1 MRGKPRHNPT
11 LFHNRKPTHGFVFSN
26 RPLDTIRHS
35 PRSIAASPD
44 LPIYNGGILVK
55 AFLFLLLPAALCA
68 QTSSSL
74 QQGQALFRSNC
85 AFCHGGN
92 ARGGRGPNLVS
103 APLAHGDTNESLMHV
118 IRTGV
123 PGTTM
128 PAFSEFTDEELAQ
141 IVAYLHSLS
150 KNETRQQHIPGDP
163 RQGREL
169 YESNGCAGCHRI
181 NGVGSIFGPDL
192 TRIGAARS
200 IEYLRESIVQPSADI
215 PEEFEGVTVALRD
228 GAHVRGIR
236 INEDGFSLQLRDAS
250 QKIRMFQKDELSG
263 VVYEKQSLMP
273 AYNQLAPADLDSL
286 VAYLA
291 SLKGAVEAAV
301 AAPAPSL
308 PFDRIVH
315 ALDEPQNW
323 LTYWGDYSAQRYRT
337 LKQIDT
343 SNVKDL
349 RLEWMFQTGQSGAF
363 ETVPLVVDGIMYFT
377 AAGGFAYAIDARS
390 GRQLWQYKYPMA
402 DNIKL
407 CCGTINRGLAML
419 DGRLFMATPDA
430 HVVALEASTGQLLW
444 NTAMAPGHA
453 EYGATLAPLAV
464 NGKVIAGV
472 SGGEFGIRG
481 FVDAYDAR
489 TGARVWRFYTVPA
502 KGEPGGDTWLAESWQ
517 RGGGP
522 TWMTGTYD
530 PELNTLYW
538 GVGNPGPD
546 LYGDGRKGDNLYTAS
561 LVALDADSGKLKWH
575 FQFTPHDTHDWD
587 ACETPMLLDLKWK
600 GRDRKVVVQANRN
613 AFFYVLD
620 RETGEFL
627 RGRSFAR
634 QTWAKELDKNGR
646 PVLNGNPEPTAEG
659 NRVCPGLAGAANWM
673 APSYNPETGW
683 FYFPV
688 REQCDEYYS
697 APPVYVAGKAFWG
710 SMSRGQTEEKEWGLL
725 KALDPLTGETK
736 WDFRFYRAPWAG
748 TLATAG
754 GLIFA
759 GDEDGYFMAF
769 DAKTGKNLWKV
780 NTGNRLVTA
789 AITYEV
795 KGRQFVTMPS
805 GSALMTFALPH

>member
-1 MRGKPRHNPT
+1 MRSS
-11 LFHNRKPTHGFVFSN
+11 LAVIA
-26 RPLDTIRHS
+26 LA
-35 PRSIAASPD
+35 AAS
-44 LPIYNGGILVK
+44 LH
-55 AFLFLLLPAALCA
+55 A
-68 QTSSSL
+68 QS
-74 QQGQALFRSNC
+74 
-85 AFCHGGN
+85 
-92 ARGGRGPNLVS
+92 VS
-103 APLAHGDTNESLMHV
+103 
-118 IRTGV
+118 
-123 PGTTM
+123 
-128 PAFSEFTDEELAQ
+128 F
-141 IVAYLHSLS
+141 
-150 KNETRQQHIPGDP
+150 
-163 RQGREL
+163 
-169 YESNGCAGCHRI
+169 HRI
-181 NGVGSIFGPDL
+181 VN
-192 TRIGAARS
+192 
-200 IEYLRESIVQPSADI
+200 
-215 PEEFEGVTVALRD
+215 AL
-228 GAHVRGIR
+228 
-236 INEDGFSLQLRDAS
+236 S
-250 QKIRMFQKDELSG
+250 
-263 VVYEKQSLMP
+263 
-273 AYNQLAPADLDSL
+273 
-286 VAYLA
+286 
-291 SLKGAVEAAV
+291 
-301 AAPAPSL
+301 
-308 PFDRIVH
+308 
-315 ALDEPQNW
+315 EPQNW

-343 SNVKDL
+343 RNVKDL

-377 AAGGFAYAIDARS
+377 AANGFAYAVDARS

-402 DNIKL
+402 ENIKL

-430 HVVALEASTGQLLW
+430 HVIALEASTGQMLW
-444 NTAMAPGHA
+444 NTAMAPDHA

-464 NGKVIAGV
+464 NGKVIMGV

-481 FVDAYDAR
+481 FVDAYDAA
-489 TGARVWRFYTVPA
+489 TGARAWRFYTIPA
-502 KGEPGGDTWLAESWQ
+502 KGEPGGDTWAADSWQ

-530 PELNTLYW
+530 PKLNTLYW

-546 LYGDGRKGDNLYTAS
+546 LYGDIRKGDNLYTAS
-561 LVALDADSGKLKWH
+561 LVALDADTGKLKWH

-587 ACETPMLLDLKWK
+587 ANETPMLLDLKWK

-627 RGRSFAR
+627 MGRSFAR

-646 PVLNGNPEPTAEG
+646 PILLGNPEPSAEG
-659 NRVCPGLAGAANWM
+659 THLCPGLAGAANWM

-683 FYFPV
+683 FYFSV
-688 REQCDEYYS
+688 REQCDDYFA

-736 WDFRFYRAPWAG
+736 WDFRYFRAPWAG

-754 GLIFA
+754 GLIFS

-789 AITYEV
+789 PITYEI
-795 KGRQFVTMPS
+795 KGRQYVTMPS
-805 GSALMTFALPH
+805 GSALMTFALP